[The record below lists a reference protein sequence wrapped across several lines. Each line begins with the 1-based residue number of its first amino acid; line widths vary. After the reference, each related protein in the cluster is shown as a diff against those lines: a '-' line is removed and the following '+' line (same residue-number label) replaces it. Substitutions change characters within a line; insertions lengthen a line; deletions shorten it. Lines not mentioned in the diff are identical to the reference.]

1 MENYKFIILMII
13 VDIIILIIS
22 EILMKK
28 YLKRKMLFPK
38 TRLIKGSGVTN
49 DDLDIN
55 NSVFLHMTDGI
66 IAFDRNGVVILINP
80 AAKQMMNISPQDTTF
95 EDIFGRLHIN
105 LEKIIYLENWTNTE
119 ERISIDDRFLNV
131 YFAPFKKDNDKTV
144 GVIAVLQD
152 ITEHVKL
159 DNMRKEFI
167 ADVSHE
173 LKTPIALIQGYSEG
187 LLENVNTD
195 EESRKFYAEVILDEA
210 TKMDK
215 MVRQLIELTKLE
227 YENREFNNRNFNIVE
242 LEKEICRSSKVMLEE
257 KGVNVEFETSDVIN
271 VYADDFYI
279 SQCITN
285 YLTNAIKHVEKVDGE
300 KVIKITNTIIK
311 DKARIT
317 VFNTGENIEKEN
329 LSRIWNRFFKVDESR
344 NREDGGS
351 GIGLSIVK
359 AIMNNYGNDFGVEN
373 KPNGVEFYFDIDLE
387 RKDKN

>member
-1 MENYKFIILMII
+1 LENYKFIILMII
-13 VDIIILIIS
+13 IDIIILIIS

-119 ERISIDDRFLNV
+119 ERINIDDRFLNV

-242 LEKEICRSSKVMLEE
+242 LEKEICRSSKVMIEE
-257 KGVNVEFETSDVIN
+257 KGANVKFETADVIN

-285 YLTNAIKHVEKVDGE
+285 YLTNAIKHVEEVDGE
-300 KVIKITNTIIK
+300 KTIKITNTINN

-317 VFNTGENIEKEN
+317 IFNTGKNIEEEN

-351 GIGLSIVK
+351 GIGLSIVR